1 MSMTLVSQRY
11 GSLGGGD
18 GGGSGGD
25 ATFNGGNGTS
35 NDAKSNGS
43 KSSGCPYLDLP
54 LFETKLKLVPNLAS
68 LLGHFSGYFTVPYR
82 IRTSGSKSF
91 SPCPRFFFPY
101 LVSVVFLRL
110 YPIHNL
116 FS

>member
-18 GGGSGGD
+18 GGGD
-25 ATFNGGNGTS
+25 ATFNGGN
-35 NDAKSNGS
+35 DAKPNGS

-68 LLGHFSGYFTVPYR
+68 LLGHFSGYYTVPYR
-82 IRTSGSKSF
+82 IRTSGSKSSF
-91 SPCPRFFFPY
+91 SLLA
-101 LVSVVFLRL
+101 LVSSFH
-110 YPIHNL
+110 I
-116 FS
+116 S

>member
-25 ATFNGGNGTS
+25 ATFNGGNGST
-35 NDAKSNGS
+35 NDAKPNGS

-68 LLGHFSGYFTVPYR
+68 LLGHFSGYYTVPYR
-82 IRTSGSKSF
+82 IRTSGSKF
-91 SPCPRFFFPY
+91 FFFPY
-101 LVSVVFLRL
+101 LCSFPQTLS
-110 YPIHNL
+110 H
-116 FS
+116 S